1 MQYEQTEL
9 QPIEICS
16 QAWCG
21 RSRRI
26 GRSPANSSKVEKW
39 PRGSEPP
46 APT

>member
-26 GRSPANSSKVEKW
+26 GRSPANSSKVENW
-39 PRGSEPP
+39 PRGSDPP